1 MSAPERPAVVILRIR
16 PGETRE
22 QFNARVIAAAGPL
35 SDAAMAR
42 VRQLLPP
49 VRRRKKGRVMAASWT
64 CVHCGQPVTGLPC
77 PNPDCPSR
85 APRRCT

>member
-49 VRRRKKGRVMAASWT
+49 VRRRKKAA
-64 CVHCGQPVTGLPC
+64 
-77 PNPDCPSR
+77 
-85 APRRCT
+85 